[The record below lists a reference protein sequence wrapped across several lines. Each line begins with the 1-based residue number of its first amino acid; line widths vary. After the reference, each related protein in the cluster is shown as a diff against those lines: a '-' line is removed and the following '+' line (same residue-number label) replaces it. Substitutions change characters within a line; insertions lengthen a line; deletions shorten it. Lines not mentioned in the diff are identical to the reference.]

1 MASNVFLTLGERT
14 VMIARPST
22 YQDLL
27 GEIRRHFPRVSSVYS
42 LAVIFQPANVN
53 GGLLTNWVE
62 VEKSAYSAVH
72 DGAEF
77 SGLTV
82 WFRGLQTGYWSTNSG

>member
-53 GGLLTNWVE
+53 GGPLTN
-62 VEKSAYSAVH
+62 
-72 DGAEF
+72 
-77 SGLTV
+77 
-82 WFRGLQTGYWSTNSG
+82 